1 MIISFI
7 LGWIAGAIGTLLYGM
22 HQLHKQ
28 GQGKS
33 NE

>member
-7 LGWIAGAIGTLLYGM
+7 LGWVAGAVGVLWYGM

-28 GQGKS
+28 EQGKS